1 MPPRQGAYDEMLAAD
16 GSVRPHWRAFVDGFA
31 GLGTDGRAAA
41 GESTRRLLRESGIAF
56 NVYADPDDRAHA
68 WRLDLVPV
76 LLPDAEWDRLAAG
89 IVQRARLIDA
99 VLADLHG
106 AQTLLHDG
114 SLPASLLLGNPAFV
128 RASVDRDAPERRFLS
143 TYACDI
149 ARTASGD
156 WVVLGDQTD
165 TAIGNGYVLASR
177 VALSHGLAELF
188 RDCHTQRLA
197 RYFLGLQESFQALC
211 RRDDGRIVI
220 LSPGP
225 ESPSYFSHS
234 YLARYLGYTVVQ
246 SGDLTVRDNHL
257 YLKTL
262 DGLQRVYLVVCKQ
275 PGHRMDPLSLPG
287 SGLAGIPGLVE
298 AARSG
303 NVVMVNRLG
312 SGVVQNHALAPFTPS
327 RCSAASWARTPCSR
341 TCARCGSAIRRHAPR
356 RWRSRSA
363 GRSWR
368 RPSATIRAS
377 RPSMLT
383 GPLERGRAH
392 GARGPAGHGSASL
405 GRGRAGPPR
414 HDTRLR
420 RRPAGAGAL
429 RAARLRRG
437 RAGRLPR
444 PARRARPPRGRARAP
459 PCCPTASAARTSGSP
474 QPPRELT
481 AGQHPA
487 LDHAGGA
494 SAADRPRPAQPDHR
508 QSVLA
513 RPLRRAR
520 RRHHAPAAQ
529 RAGAVPRGRAPRQQS
544 RGAAA
549 AAAPVPAQG
558 PGQAQDPRGAG
569 LGRRRGAGRHPD
581 ARAALLRRC
590 ATASTSCTAPPRW
603 CATRS
608 ATTPGGC

>member
-1 MPPRQGAYDEMLAAD
+1 MSLALTHPSERDRLLYGYAAARAPYDEMLASD
-16 GSVRPHWRAFVDGFA
+16 GSVRPHWRVFMEGFA
-31 GLGTDGRAAA
+31 DLGTDGRAAA

-68 WRLDLVPV
+68 WRLDLAPV

-106 AQTLLHDG
+106 GQTLLQDG

-149 ARTASGD
+149 ARTASGG

-197 RYFLGLQESFQALC
+197 SYFLGLQESFQALC

-312 SGVVQNHALAPFTPS
+312 SGVVQNHALAPFTSTLFRRVLGEDALLPDV
-327 RCSAASWARTPCSR
+327 RTLWLGDPQARAAALAQPERWAFLE
-341 TCARCGSAIRRHAPR
+341 
-356 RWRSRSA
+356 
-363 GRSWR
+363 
-368 RPSATIRAS
+368 AS
-377 RPSMLT
+377 ERNDPGEPASMLT
-383 GPLERGRAH
+383 GPF
-392 GARGPAGHGSASL
+392 S
-405 GRGRAGPPR
+405 
-414 HDTRLR
+414 D
-420 RRPAGAGAL
+420 
-429 RAARLRRG
+429 
-437 RAGRLPR
+437 
-444 PARRARPPRGRARAP
+444 AP
-459 PCCPTASAARTSGSP
+459 PW
-474 QPPRELT
+474 Q
-481 AGQHPA
+481 
-487 LDHAGGA
+487 
-494 SAADRPRPAQPDHR
+494 
-508 QSVLA
+508 
-513 RPLRRAR
+513 
-520 RRHHAPAAQ
+520 
-529 RAGAVPRGRAPRQQS
+529 AVPRAPS
-544 RGAAA
+544 
-549 AAAPVPAQG
+549 
-558 PGQAQDPRGAG
+558 
-569 LGRRRGAGRHPD
+569 GRH
-581 ARAALLRRC
+581 R
-590 ATASTSCTAPPRW
+590 
-603 CATRS
+603 
-608 ATTPGGC
+608 